1 MDEDEFEEHS
11 EADDVSEPAPR
22 KTAPRSGLGAG
33 LLILAGIIV
42 FGILVYFGIP
52 QGVVAWVVFPAIP
65 IVLLWFV
72 YRVFLRRLIRIRK
85 IRGIRER
92 RWLREAAQ
100 RKRD

>member
-1 MDEDEFEEHS
+1 MGEDKFEKHS
-11 EADDVSEPAPR
+11 GTSESSESKIKPAPQS
-22 KTAPRSGLGAG
+22 TLDAG
-33 LLILAGIIV
+33 LLILAGIV
-42 FGILVYFGIP
+42 AFGVLIYFGIP
-52 QGVVAWVVFPAIP
+52 QGILGWVVIPAIP
-65 IVLLWFV
+65 LVLLWFV